1 MLIIGVFLLFMDLN
15 LLMKIYQNIKKIKN
29 GGHFLVFFSLPIVFT
44 TFIFFVDRLIASVF
58 NGNILSIQVV
68 VDLFYKPLNIA
79 HYSEQ
84 DPLILVIVS
93 LFLSLIAYVALFYQS
108 IKINKKRYFYFQKMD
123 CYVSLA
129 EFSYTFI
136 WNLQTIVL
144 TYFFLYHHFYPD
156 QFTSFSEQIYQDL
169 FWIFGILWGVFSIG
183 SYLFIREFVFCA
195 WCMDVLND
203 PAAYDQLRGLL
214 DRSKKNEIVLKTSE
228 ISLEIER
235 WIEKGLIQIRR
246 KQSLSEI
253 REKDKVCF
261 YFDPPFLKM
270 IQDRKQIVE
279 KGLFMENYF

>member
-1 MLIIGVFLLFMDLN
+1 MNQNIV
-15 LLMKIYQNIKKIKN
+15 MKIYQYMVKIKPRRS
-29 GGHFLVFFSLPIVFT
+29 FFISLSLLVVVTMFV
-44 TFIFFVDRLIASVF
+44 FFVDRLIF
-58 NGNILSIQVV
+58 IHLHEDIGYYPNQN
-68 VDLFYKPLNIA
+68 
-79 HYSEQ
+79 
-84 DPLILVIVS
+84 PLILVIVS
-93 LFLSLIAYVALFYQS
+93 LFFLFIVCIALLYQS

-156 QFTSFSEQIYQDL
+156 QFTPFSEQIYQDL

-183 SYLFIREFVFCA
+183 SYLFIREFVFCVC
-195 WCMDVLND
+195 CMDVLND
-203 PAAYDQLRGLL
+203 PAAYDQLRELL
-214 DRSKKNEIVLKTSE
+214 DRFKKNEIVLKTSE
-228 ISLEIER
+228 ISLEIEGC
-235 WIEKGLIQIRR
+235 IEKGLIQIRR

-261 YFDPPFLKM
+261 YFESPFLKM

>member
-1 MLIIGVFLLFMDLN
+1 
-15 LLMKIYQNIKKIKN
+15 
-29 GGHFLVFFSLPIVFT
+29 
-44 TFIFFVDRLIASVF
+44 
-58 NGNILSIQVV
+58 
-68 VDLFYKPLNIA
+68 
-79 HYSEQ
+79 
-84 DPLILVIVS
+84 
-93 LFLSLIAYVALFYQS
+93 
-108 IKINKKRYFYFQKMD
+108 MD

-261 YFDPPFLKM
+261 YFEPPFLKM